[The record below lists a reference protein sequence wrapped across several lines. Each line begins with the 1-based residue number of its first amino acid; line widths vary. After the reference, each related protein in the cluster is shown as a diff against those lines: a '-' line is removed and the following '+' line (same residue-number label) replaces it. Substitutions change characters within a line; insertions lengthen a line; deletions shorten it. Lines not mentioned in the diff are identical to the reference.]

1 MRRALFW
8 LLLVFTLAACAD
20 PNTNTPPLITQFDA
34 DSDALEVTFRWQL
47 IEPDGDALTCQLDI
61 DGDGVFEYTVRDC
74 ATNTSQIHRYL
85 APGQY
90 DTMLVVDDG
99 KGESSVRQQS
109 LSLSA
114 LMPGN
119 TPPDIDDFRAIP
131 ASGDSPLATTFT
143 WLVFDADGDALS
155 CSLDPADGSEPY
167 VFEDCNITT
176 SQPHV
181 YHEVG
186 AFDARLVVDDG
197 GGGIAQRDVRSQV
210 LGGRRVSVQG
220 NVRMRLGD
228 ALPTWTS
235 RLPSSLAD
243 TNPLIAALQP
253 QPLPTSQ
260 LLARDRQGRILADAP
275 LRADGNFRMQ
285 LTSADPIALQIAFVI
300 DTHTVGRDD
309 NINNN
314 TTGNINNNTTDNND
328 ELDDIEA
335 STDYLTNNFVCTWHL
350 ADAEGERWLEPNDL
364 AEVSLG
370 TFQLA
375 DSAFLRSRSDTATRA
390 LFANEPASSPTALR
404 VFANDPCP
412 SYDVRGQLSIEAEVL
427 PPDGFANV
435 VYALADTA
443 AGWLVVAAAPVDT
456 PTDAFTLTVPAGVT
470 VRLLLTRAGNSP
482 HNFLPLWPLT
492 DALTVNDDISLGML
506 ALTLQQRQGQMQP
519 EASDTFIVSDREGW
533 FGMTLARSE
542 AGTWQTWL
550 PEGALPGRS
559 SAYAL
564 TNNALTDNLA
574 SETPPSE
581 TPLAT
586 WEDTLSADAS
596 NPRIIQAETAH
607 ANPSSNAPT
616 AGSPTASSPTASSR
630 STVRNRPVVDIQLP
644 ERSKPGTTIDLDA
657 SRSAD
662 PNGLP
667 LSYIWRI
674 LERPTGSRSRLSDD
688 YSEQVR
694 FTPDIAGEYVLE
706 LLVSNGERV
715 TIDTVT
721 LDVQDNQ
728 PPAVSLEAETEV
740 SLGDVLELRALVT
753 DDDDD
758 SVGVRWQLEQAP
770 ASSRLNLPEGTRRLD
785 LPTNDLPT
793 NDLPTNDL
801 PTDAQVLTLTP
812 DKAGDYVVSVVV
824 TDGDVETRSSK
835 RISVFDDF
843 VVTHTGDSGR
853 GSLRWALGVANAT
866 PETDTITIQAL
877 PEAIVL
883 SRPLPAIRDSL
894 IIQVENN
901 VQVANNVTLQAQGT
915 DMRLFEVNADASLTM
930 TGVTLTGGRA
940 GTNVQQGGALYVH
953 EGARAS
959 LTDCRFVD
967 NGAQAE
973 GGAVANFGQ
982 LELVNCTFEGNLAA
996 RGGAIYAASGSHTQL
1011 VESHFVGNSAARA
1024 GGAVYQAGTLESTS
1038 VRWQA
1043 NGTSGTGGALWSSG
1057 ILELTRNHFD
1067 DNQAGTGGGA
1077 IWQQSGRI
1085 NLESSQLQTNVTSS
1099 GRGGGLH
1106 LGDSARAV
1114 LHANQWLGNRS
1125 DSDNG
1130 GALFISEGSHAE
1142 VSEST
1147 FYNNRAHQFAGAI
1160 DNFGRLQLRSSTLRE
1175 NYADKAAALSNG
1187 TGARAE
1193 VDSCLFVAN
1202 RAVQFAGAI
1211 ANFAALE
1218 LINTTLTDNQ
1228 AAFGGAILSGN
1239 NATHTDIAHSTIVA
1253 NRAPQGGAGILHGQ
1267 GNTTLTHSIVLGNLS
1282 QALTGDCVHT
1292 DDSSSQVTS
1301 LGHNLLGYGGGCTAA
1316 VNDMTLP
1323 ARALFEE
1330 VLSPLADNGGS
1341 TYSHALLARS
1351 PALDAGTQA
1360 ENHPPFDQRGE
1371 GFLRLSG
1378 QALDIG
1384 AFEADSQTAERP

>member
-20 PNTNTPPLITQFDA
+20 PNTNAPPLITQFDA

-61 DGDGVFEYTVRDC
+61 DGDGVFEYTIRDC
-74 ATNTSQIHRYL
+74 ATNTSQAHRYL

-90 DTMLVVDDG
+90 DVILVVDDG

-155 CSLDPADGSEPY
+155 CILDPADGSQPY
-167 VFEDCNITT
+167 AFDDCNITT

-181 YHEVG
+181 YRDVG

-197 GGGIAQRDVRSQV
+197 GGGITQRDVRSQV

-220 NVRMRLGD
+220 NVRMRLVD

-253 QPLPTSQ
+253 QPLPASR

-285 LTSADPIALQIAFVI
+285 LTSADPIALQIAFVT
-300 DTHTVGRDD
+300 DTSTVEPNNTSGNTNGD
-309 NINNN
+309 INNN
-314 TTGNINNNTTDNND
+314 IGDNTGNND
-328 ELDDIEA
+328 GIDEIEA
-335 STDYLTNNFVCTWHL
+335 STDNLTNSFVCTWHL
-350 ADAEGERWLEPNDL
+350 ADADGDRWLEPNDL
-364 AEVSLG
+364 FDVSLG

-375 DSAFLRSRSDTATRA
+375 NSAFLRSRSDTATRV
-390 LFANEPASSPTALR
+390 LLANEPAPSPTTLR

-470 VRLLLTRAGNSP
+470 VRLLLTRAGDSP

-506 ALTLQQRQGQMQP
+506 ALTLQQRQGQQQQGQMQT
-519 EASDTFIVSDREGW
+519 EGSDTFIVSDREGW

-542 AGTWQTWL
+542 AGMWQTWL

-559 SAYAL
+559 SAYS
-564 TNNALTDNLA
+564 LTDNLA
-574 SETPPSE
+574 SETP
-581 TPLAT
+581 LAT
-586 WEDTLSADAS
+586 WQETLSADAS
-596 NPRIIQAETAH
+596 NPRIIQAETAN
-607 ANPSSNAPT
+607 ANPSSNT
-616 AGSPTASSPTASSR
+616 PTASSATVSSATASSATASSATASSR
-630 STVRNRPVVDIQLP
+630 STLRNRPVVDIQLP
-644 ERSKPGTTIDLDA
+644 ERSKRGTAIDLDA

-662 PNGLP
+662 PDGLP
-667 LSYIWRI
+667 LSYIWRW
-674 LERPTGSRSRLSDD
+674 LKRPTGSRSRLSDD
-688 YSEQVR
+688 HSEQVR

-728 PPAVSLEAETEV
+728 PPTVSLEAETEV
-740 SLGDVLELRALVT
+740 SLGDGLELRALVT

-770 ASSRLNLPEGTRRLD
+770 ATSRLEVPEGMRRLNM
-785 LPTNDLPT
+785 PA
-793 NDLPTNDL
+793 
-801 PTDAQVLTLTP
+801 DAQALTLTP
-812 DKAGDYVVSVVV
+812 DTAGDYVVSVVV

-843 VVTHTGDSGR
+843 VVTHPGDSGR

-866 PETDTITIQAL
+866 PDTDTITIRAL
-877 PEAIVL
+877 SEAIVL
-883 SRPLPAIRDSL
+883 SRPLPALRDDLTIR
-894 IIQVENN
+894 VEGD
-901 VQVANNVTLQAQGT
+901 VTLQAGGT
-915 DMRLFEVNADASLTM
+915 DMRLFEVNAGVSLTM
-930 TGVTLTGGRA
+930 TGMTLTGGRA
-940 GTNVQQGGALYVH
+940 GANVQQGGALYVH

-982 LELVNCTFEGNLAA
+982 LELFNCTFEGNLAT
-996 RGGAIYAASGSHTQL
+996 RGGAIYAAAGSHNQL
-1011 VESHFVGNSAARA
+1011 VDSAFIGNSAARA

-1043 NGTSGTGGALWSSG
+1043 NATSGTGGALWSSG

-1067 DNQAGTGGGA
+1067 DNRAGTGGGG

-1085 NLESSQLQTNVTSS
+1085 NLENSQLQTNVTSS

-1106 LGDSARAV
+1106 LGGGARAV

-1125 DSDNG
+1125 ASDNG

-1218 LINTTLTDNQ
+1218 LINTTLSGNQ

-1267 GNTTLTHSIVLGNLS
+1267 GDTTLAHSIVLGNLS

-1292 DDSSSQVTS
+1292 DDSRSQVTS
-1301 LGHNLLGYGGGCTAA
+1301 LGHNLLGYGGGCTAV

-1330 VLSPLADNGGS
+1330 VLSPLTDNGGS
-1341 TYSHALLARS
+1341 THSHALLTRS
-1351 PALDAGTQA
+1351 PALDAGAQA

-1384 AFEADSQTAERP
+1384 AFEAGSQTAERP